1 MKLKNILYTV
11 LGLGLAGAILP
22 NVLAQ
27 AKKDAPS
34 AEATAKITAA
44 IKALYPEAVI
54 GKMGKEEEDGISFY
68 EVALTVKGN
77 KIDANVTSDGTIIE
91 TEETTDMK
99 LFPKAASEAIAKAAK
114 GMKITGGELVKTFAK
129 AVKDDSTGDT
139 QVTHVVKLAEPTI
152 SYEVAVEQGTNK
164 GELAVSAGGK
174 VLETPKWAKTGA
186 DKEEDKD

>member
-44 IKALYPEAVI
+44 IKALYPEAV
-54 GKMGKEEEDGISFY
+54 ISFY